1 MFKDTL
7 FTASPM
13 AYLCTLLLAAGLSG
27 TALAAP
33 EGYTVQTVASPNWF
47 ALEASIEAVN
57 EATIS
62 AQTSGRI
69 KTVAVDVNDYV
80 SEGQVLITLR
90 DKKQKAAL
98 ERARAQVKQAQ
109 ALSVDAQNKL
119 KRSTAV
125 FKQGGISKGSFDSI
139 KAQAISSK
147 AAVKASQALLKQ
159 AQEQFDYTRIRAPY
173 AGIVKARHVQVG
185 ETVNPGSRL
194 MTGLSLKQL
203 RAVADIPQRFTP
215 HLNQQKEFQIIH
227 GKKIIRSNKA
237 VLFPYADETS
247 HSFKIRVEFNSQDSN
262 LFPGMWVKLNVPM
275 GEKNTLPVPL
285 SAIMQKGELSS
296 VYVLT
301 PQGPKLRQV
310 RLGQRL
316 INTKGE
322 NMVNVLAGLRVGETV
337 ALNALDVL
345 SAMGK

>member
-1 MFKDTL
+1 MYQILSSHIKTPARAL
-7 FTASPM
+7 FGLVLSLGFSAG
-13 AYLCTLLLAAGLSG
+13 LLAQ
-27 TALAAP
+27 P
-33 EGYTVQTVASPNWF
+33 ESYTVQHVTSPNWF

-69 KTVAVDVNDYV
+69 QSMAVDVNDYV
-80 SEGQVLITLR
+80 SEGQVLIILR
-90 DKKQKAAL
+90 DKQQKAAL
-98 ERARAQVKQAQ
+98 DRASAQLKQAQ
-109 ALSVDAQNKL
+109 ALSDDAQKKL
-119 KRSTAV
+119 QRSTPV
-125 FKQGGISKGSFDSI
+125 FKQGSISKGAYDSI
-139 KAQAISSK
+139 KAQAVSAA

-159 AQEQFDYTRIRAPY
+159 AKEQFDYTRIRAPY

-203 RAVADIPQRFTP
+203 RAVADIPQRFAP
-215 HLNQQKEFQIIH
+215 HLNNKKEFQIIH
-227 GKKIIRSNKA
+227 GQKVISSNKA

-285 SAIMQKGELSS
+285 SAVMQKGELSS

-301 PQGPKLRQV
+301 DNGPKLRQV
-310 RLGQRL
+310 RLGERL
-316 INTKGE
+316 NDS
-322 NMVNVLAGLRVGETV
+322 VNILSGLRVGETV
-337 ALNALDVL
+337 ALNALTVL
-345 SAMGK
+345 AKMGQ